1 MNAKALISA
10 IALASALGLS
20 APAMAQ
26 EHMIGGNAVPTDQ
39 VEAVQ
44 AKCDELRAAAPAAGA
59 ETPAPA
65 AGAEAPAPAADAAT
79 PAPAADAAASAA
91 GAAQID
97 LETLTVEMC
106 DEGGFAATAN

>member
-10 IALASALGLS
+10 FALAAALGLS
-20 APAMAQ
+20 APAIAQ
-26 EHMIGGNAVPTDQ
+26 EHMIGDSAVPADQ

-44 AKCDELRAAAPAAGA
+44 AKCDELRAAAPAAEATTPAPAAAA

-65 AGAEAPAPAADAAT
+65 AAT
-79 PAPAADAAASAA
+79 PAPAAEAAAPAVD
-91 GAAQID
+91 AQID

-106 DEGGFAATAN
+106 DEGGFTASTK